1 MRQRATLVSIPGIP
15 VNDLEAIDVV
25 PGLEDLHRPVRR
37 VIDEDD
43 LVVGIVQSGAGFEQP
58 ANHPFLVV
66 SRDMDG
72 DKRVVP
78 KLQLP
83 IAVADRMSASIGA
96 PANDPGET
104 VEALL
109 VLAAFIPVPPGT
121 EECQEEDR
129 RRSQVVLERVG
140 EEERTHAE

>member
-25 PGLEDLHRPVRR
+25 PGLEDLHGPVRR

-43 LVVGIVQSGAGFEQP
+43 LVVGIVQSGAGVEQP

-66 SRDMDG
+66 RRDMDG

-78 KLQLP
+78 KLQ
-83 IAVADRMSASIGA
+83 MSITGSTGISVSIRA
-96 PANDPGET
+96 PAKDPGET
-104 VEALL
+104 VETRM
-109 VLAAFIPVPPGT
+109 VLAAF
-121 EECQEEDR
+121 
-129 RRSQVVLERVG
+129 VLV
-140 EEERTHAE
+140 

>member
-1 MRQRATLVSIPGIP
+1 RRTE
-15 VNDLEAIDVV
+15 LEALL
-25 PGLEDLHRPVRR
+25 GLGRRGIAEDYH
-37 VIDEDD
+37 
-43 LVVGIVQSGAGFEQP
+43 VVGILQSGAGFEQP

-78 KLQLP
+78 KLQRP
-83 IAVADRMSASIGA
+83 IAAAARISGSIRA

-104 VEALL
+104 VEALR

-129 RRSQVVLERVG
+129 RCSQVVLERVG
-140 EEERTHAE
+140 EEERTHAER